1 MIGVKRGRA
10 KSKRKET
17 FLSKL
22 FDILGNTDYASAIS
36 WDTDGKKIIIFDVTK
51 LCNEILPKY
60 YKHRN
65 YSSFIRQLNLY
76 GFHKSKGIND
86 NLEKYEHG
94 KFYKNMNKD
103 DIKKMTKIARHNQM
117 VKCLDMYIN
126 SNKDEETKDN
136 EFNTTFPEDKV
147 LNYLTKKVDEN
158 NKIAVDTQKDI
169 EVLKTQI
176 IALND
181 ELQKCKSILNSNKI
195 VLNKLIKS
203 HINQNISNKRIK
215 KISDIKELFKN
226 YLYYMKIYSPFVSID
241 SNKLIKQK
249 EKVNII
255 MNNKDKLDIAKYNYS
270 NEFNNSREIDNM
282 SFLNDT
288 NNNIQFF
295 DLNLLNINFSNSFIN
310 NKSFK

>member
-1 MIGVKRGRA
+1 MIGVKRGRT

-22 FDILGNTDYASAIS
+22 FDILGNTDYANAIS
-36 WDTDGKKIIIFDVTK
+36 WDEDGKKIIIFNVTK
-51 LCNEILPKY
+51 LCNEILPKF

-86 NLEKYEHG
+86 NLEKYEHE
-94 KFYKNMNKD
+94 KFSKNMNKD
-103 DIKKMTKIARHNQM
+103 DIKKMTKMARHNQM
-117 VKCLDMYIN
+117 VKSLDMYIN

-136 EFNTTFPEDKV
+136 ELNTTFPEDKV

-169 EVLKTQI
+169 EALKTQI

-203 HINQNISNKRIK
+203 HINQNINNKRIK

-270 NEFNNSREIDNM
+270 NEFNSSREIDNM

>member
-22 FDILGNTDYASAIS
+22 FDILGNTDYAKAIS
-36 WDTDGKKIIIFDVTK
+36 WDIDGKKIIIFDVTK

-86 NLEKYEHG
+86 NLEKYEHE
-94 KFYKNMNKD
+94 KFSKNMNKD
-103 DIKKMTKIARHNQM
+103 DIKKMTKMARHNQM
-117 VKCLDMYIN
+117 VKSLDTYIN
-126 SNKDEETKDN
+126 NNKDEETKDN
-136 EFNTTFPEDKV
+136 DLNITLPEDKV
-147 LNYLTKKVDEN
+147 LNYLNKKVDEN

-169 EVLKTQI
+169 ESLKTQI

-203 HINQNISNKRIK
+203 HINQNINYKRIK

-226 YLYYMKIYSPFVSID
+226 YLYHMKIYSPFVSID
-241 SNKLIKQK
+241 SNKLIKEK
-249 EKVNII
+249 EKVNTTT
-255 MNNKDKLDIAKYNYS
+255 NNKDKFDIAKYNYS

-310 NKSFK
+310 NKPFK

>member
-1 MIGVKRGRA
+1 MLCMKRRRT

-22 FDILGNTDYASAIS
+22 FDILGNIDYINVIS
-36 WDTDGKKIIIFDVTK
+36 WDTDGKKIIIFDASR

-76 GFHKSKGIND
+76 GFHKTKGIND
-86 NLEKYEHG
+86 NLEKYEHE
-94 KFYKNMNKD
+94 KFSKNMQKD
-103 DIKKMTKIARHNQM
+103 EIKNISKMVRHKKMINS
-117 VKCLDMYIN
+117 LDMYIN

-136 EFNTTFPEDKV
+136 ELITLPGDKL
-147 LNYLTKKVDEN
+147 LNYLTKKLDEN
-158 NKIAVDTQKDI
+158 NKIVVDTHKNI
-169 EVLKTQI
+169 EELKTQI

-181 ELQKCKSILNSNKI
+181 ELKKCKSILNSNKI
-195 VLNKLIKS
+195 ILNKLIKS
-203 HINQNISNKRIK
+203 HINKNINYKRNK

-226 YLYYMKIYSPFVSID
+226 YLYYMKIYSPFVSVD

-249 EKVNII
+249 EKTNII
-255 MNNKDKLDIAKYNYS
+255 MNNKDKFDIIKYNYS
-270 NEFNNSREIDNM
+270 NEFNNSREMDNL

-288 NNNIQFF
+288 NNNIQFL
-295 DLNLLNINFSNSFIN
+295 DLNLLNINYSNSFIN
-310 NKSFK
+310 NKFFK